1 LSVAP
6 SEQGRGVGTGLV
18 AAAIAE
24 ARRLAVPALFLEGSP
39 AYYSSRGFEPATAR
53 GFIRP
58 STRVPEPAFQVSV
71 LGGHEEPMT
80 GALVY
85 CEPFWTHDC
94 VGLRDPELSRIE
106 QMFES

>member
-1 LSVAP
+1 MLDD
-6 SEQGRGVGTGLV
+6 
-18 AAAIAE
+18 
-24 ARRLAVPALFLEGSP
+24 
-39 AYYSSRGFEPATAR
+39 
-53 GFIRP
+53 
-58 STRVPEPAFQVSV
+58 
-71 LGGHEEPMT
+71 HEEWMT